1 MFGLPFQ
8 TDEASKMRI
17 VGTSRSSSA
26 ALYGT
31 YTSIVMP
38 NYNFVGFASHRA
50 CVLVRC
56 PSIHQDYTEVDLQI
70 SYAQRS
76 KCRVG

>member
-26 ALYGT
+26 AIYGT
-31 YTSIVMP
+31 YISILMP
-38 NYNFVGFASHRA
+38 NYNSVGFASHRA
-50 CVLVRC
+50 CVLARC
-56 PSIHQDYTEVDLQI
+56 PSIDQDYTEVDLQI
-70 SYAQRS
+70 AYAQRS